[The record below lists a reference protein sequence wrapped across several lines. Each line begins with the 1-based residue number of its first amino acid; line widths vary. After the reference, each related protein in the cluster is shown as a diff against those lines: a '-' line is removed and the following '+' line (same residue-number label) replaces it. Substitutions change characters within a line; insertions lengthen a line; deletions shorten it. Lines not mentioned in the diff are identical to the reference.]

1 MAGYL
6 EIIRQDKWFSDKAFA
21 FLAYL
26 LASGEV
32 TQIDVSDEEAD
43 RVFQRTKALAV
54 RYTKVLLREYRN
66 ADWYAQYS
74 PYACKPNDSRPG
86 TPEAMLEI
94 FRRSF
99 PEGNPI
105 DQEDWYTLSTAG
117 DLFAGMRNAVRRMK
131 QKPGKNKQYAQVLRI
146 CYFSPKMRDEEAI
159 MKELDVCRSYYY
171 RLKKMAISA
180 LADEL
185 WSALPARQVRLL
197 TDAARC
203 VI

>member
-21 FLAYL
+21 FLVYL

-32 TQIDVSDEEAD
+32 TEIDVSDEEAD
-43 RVFQRTKALAV
+43 RVLQRTKALAV

-74 PYACKPNDSRPG
+74 PYAYKPNESPPG

-159 MKELDVCRSYYY
+159 MEELDVCRSYYY

-185 WSALPARQVRLL
+185 WSALPTRQVRLL

>member
-1 MAGYL
+1 
-6 EIIRQDKWFSDKAFA
+6 
-21 FLAYL
+21 
-26 LASGEV
+26 
-32 TQIDVSDEEAD
+32 
-43 RVFQRTKALAV
+43 
-54 RYTKVLLREYRN
+54 
-66 ADWYAQYS
+66 
-74 PYACKPNDSRPG
+74 
-86 TPEAMLEI
+86 
-94 FRRSF
+94 
-99 PEGNPI
+99 
-105 DQEDWYTLSTAG
+105 
-117 DLFAGMRNAVRRMK
+117 MK

-185 WSALPARQVRLL
+185 WSALPTRQVRLL